1 MPVSLIILSVIAGIA
16 VTLSIFSFRNLLK
29 LRTELKTA
37 QREMT
42 DLRNYVNLSIK
53 ELNKKTSVSSSD
65 EKKGFTTDMSV
76 GEVLEKHPAAKN
88 ILTMFHLGACS
99 SCSVTD
105 DHNFGEAIKEYD
117 IDREAILNALN
128 GLLEGSN
135 WDFNNPKYI
144 N

>member
-1 MPVSLIILSVIAGIA
+1 MEVSIISLSIILGFAIVLTILSYN
-16 VTLSIFSFRNLLK
+16 TLQK
-29 LRTELKTA
+29 LRTDLKIV
-37 QREMT
+37 QKEMI
-42 DLRNYVNLSIK
+42 DLRNHVNLSIK
-53 ELNKKTSVSSSD
+53 ELRKKKSVSCSD
-65 EKKGFTTDMSV
+65 EKKGFTTEMSV

-135 WDFNNPKYI
+135 LDFNNPKYI

>member
-1 MPVSLIILSVIAGIA
+1 MAVSLIILSVIAGIA

-53 ELNKKTSVSSSD
+53 ELNKKTSVSCSD
-65 EKKGFTTDMSV
+65 EKKGFTTEMSV

>member
-29 LRTELKTA
+29 LRAELKTA

-53 ELNKKTSVSSSD
+53 ELNKKTSVSCSD
-65 EKKGFTTDMSV
+65 EKKGFTTEMSV

>member
-29 LRTELKTA
+29 LRAELKTA

-53 ELNKKTSVSSSD
+53 ELNKKTSVSCSD

>member
-1 MPVSLIILSVIAGIA
+1 MEVSIISLSVILGFAI
-16 VTLSIFSFRNLLK
+16 VLTILSYNTLQK
-29 LRTELKTA
+29 LRTDLKIV
-37 QREMT
+37 QKEMI
-42 DLRNYVNLSIK
+42 DLRNHVNLSIK
-53 ELNKKTSVSSSD
+53 ELRKKKSVSCSD

-76 GEVLEKHPAAKN
+76 GEVLAKHPAAKN
-88 ILTMFHLGACS
+88 ILTLFHLGACS

-105 DHNFGEAIKEYD
+105 DHNFGEALKEYD

-135 WDFNNPKYI
+135 LDFNNPKYI

>member
-1 MPVSLIILSVIAGIA
+1 MEVSIILLSVILGFAI
-16 VTLSIFSFRNLLK
+16 VLTILSYNTLQK
-29 LRTELKTA
+29 LRTDLKIV
-37 QREMT
+37 QKEMI
-42 DLRNYVNLSIK
+42 DLRNHVNLSIK
-53 ELNKKTSVSSSD
+53 ELRKKKSVSCLD

-76 GEVLEKHPAAKN
+76 GEVLAKHPAAKN
-88 ILTMFHLGACS
+88 ILTLFHLGACS

-105 DHNFGEAIKEYD
+105 DHNFGEALKEYD

-135 WDFNNPKYI
+135 LDFNNPKYI

>member
-1 MPVSLIILSVIAGIA
+1 MEISIILLSVISGFAI
-16 VTLSIFSFRNLLK
+16 VLSVLSYISLQK
-29 LRTELKTA
+29 LRTNLKTA
-37 QREMT
+37 QKEMI
-42 DLRNYVNLSIK
+42 DLRNHVNLSIK
-53 ELNKKTSVSSSD
+53 ELSKKTSVTCSD
-65 EKKGFTTDMSV
+65 EKKRFTTDMSV
-76 GEVLEKHPAAKN
+76 GEVLAKHPAAKN
-88 ILTMFHLGACS
+88 ILTVFHLGACS

-135 WDFNNPKYI
+135 LDLNNPKYI

>member
-1 MPVSLIILSVIAGIA
+1 MAFILAFFSY
-16 VTLSIFSFRNLLK
+16 TSILK

-37 QREMT
+37 QKEMI
-42 DLRNYVNLSIK
+42 DLRNHVSQTIK
-53 ELNKKTSVSSSD
+53 ELKKSASSPSCPT
-65 EKKGFTTDMSV
+65 EKKRFTTDMSV
-76 GEVLEKHPAAKN
+76 GEVLAKHPAAKN
-88 ILTMFHLGACS
+88 ILTVFHLGACT

-105 DHNFGEAIKEYD
+105 DHNFGEALKEYD